1 MTEYEM
7 PEVTVLKF
15 KKKDRSSTVI
25 ELKRIMEMAEND
37 ELSSI
42 MLVAVEKSD
51 GGISTCGY
59 YEDRIGLVGILEYMK
74 FCALD
79 WE

>member
-1 MTEYEM
+1 MS
-7 PEVTVLKF
+7 EVRVLKLR
-15 KKKDRSSTVI
+15 KKDRSSTVI
-25 ELKRIMEMAEND
+25 ELGRIMKMVEND
-37 ELSSI
+37 ELSSL
-42 MLVAVEKSD
+42 MLVAVDKSD
-51 GGISTCGY
+51 GGIITRGY